1 MFSLNLGFNLNFA
14 NEMTPLLTIYV
25 LLQMV
30 VNIDGN
36 IRDRFLLLKH
46 AGNTKERFKVLI
58 PEEVDYG
65 RIYRKY
71 PGKIVLFVFK

>member
-1 MFSLNLGFNLNFA
+1 
-14 NEMTPLLTIYV
+14 MTPLLTIYV

-46 AGNTKERFKVLI
+46 AGSTKERFNVLI
-58 PEEVDYG
+58 PEKVDYG